1 MEKYPQIIVVIT
13 SNIPYVMHIF
23 EHSLNGIQEVSGSI
37 PLISTKQTVPHF
49 AVLSVCIWGRE
60 IGPLTQNAKRFLSEA
75 DQLRSKM
82 RSIRLRSG
90 SIPLIS
96 TKLVV
101 QHRGDCDEKVLK
113 SKDFRTFSLCL
124 RFESFCW

>member
-1 MEKYPQIIVVIT
+1 M
-13 SNIPYVMHIF
+13 
-23 EHSLNGIQEVSGSI
+23 NGIQEVSGSI
-37 PLISTKQTVPHF
+37 PLISTKQTAPYF
-49 AVLSVCIWGRE
+49 AVLSVCIWGWK

-96 TKLVV
+96 TTNIEDDVMK
-101 QHRGDCDEKVLK
+101 K
-113 SKDFRTFSLCL
+113 F
-124 RFESFCW
+124 